1 VPSLPRGDLYIVM
14 AQIVIKKVE
23 IMSAASIPLPARLRE
38 KRQQRA
44 EEKDSLPEEVGIE
57 LLEKSLDAELD

>member
-1 VPSLPRGDLYIVM
+1 M
-14 AQIVIKKVE
+14 EQILIKKAE
-23 IMSAASIPLPARLRE
+23 IMSAASIPSPARLRE

-44 EEKDSLPEEVGIE
+44 EEKDSLPAEVGIE

>member
-1 VPSLPRGDLYIVM
+1 VPSLPRGYIVM
-14 AQIVIKKVE
+14 EQILSKKAE

-38 KRQQRA
+38 KLQQRA